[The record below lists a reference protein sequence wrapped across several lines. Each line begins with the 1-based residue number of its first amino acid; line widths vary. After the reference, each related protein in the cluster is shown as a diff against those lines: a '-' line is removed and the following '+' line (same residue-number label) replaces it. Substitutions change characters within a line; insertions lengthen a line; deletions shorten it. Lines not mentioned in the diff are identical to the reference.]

1 MAFEMDGNGNN
12 AEKFYYLNK
21 ILNGVDIYYE
31 VELPSIWWTEHPLGS
46 VMGKAK
52 YSNSKILGKTQ
63 IGNNVILSAN
73 SYVKDEIIPD
83 NSVVFGMSP
92 HLIIKTKTKEDIEEI
107 YNNIWRII

>member
-1 MAFEMDGNGNN
+1 MYCGGN
-12 AEKFYYLNK
+12 K
-21 ILNGVDIYYE
+21 
-31 VELPSIWWTEHPLGS
+31 
-46 VMGKAK
+46 GKYPEIGEYVIM
-52 YSNSKILGKTQ
+52 YSNSKILGRTQ

-92 HLIIKTKTKEDIEEI
+92 HLIIKPKTKEDIEEM